1 MTNFEEESENPSRRS
16 LGLVRALTFLLL
28 P

>member
-16 LGLVRALTFLLL
+16 LGLVLALTFLLL
-28 P
+28 R